1 MATNHEPHF
10 QIGQQIESRTFEDG
24 YRGAWFRS
32 KIRDT
37 SLRKG
42 QTWHQLEFFDYPG
55 EGLHWSKLY
64 QKTPWLCSGEKKTM
78 LMMRPSFPQFYHESE
93 KFDLD
98 DISDVIAIIN
108 DVWKVGDMVDWWSD
122 HCYWSGRVTQLL
134 GKDKVEVKL
143 SNPPLGEGKT
153 YEAFCKD
160 LRPSLDWSPEYGWTV
175 PVDEEIVVLIL
186 VSLVLGNRLRGTLGF
201 LIEENQLAFIQG
213 LKEFSGELPKVD
225 SEKVGDPISTTRG
238 APRMVQYSSR
248 MYQNE
253 LRVSGSGQLFSK
265 KPSDSVESSIMDLE
279 ELASKIHWVRA
290 MLQCEFQLSTIVKSS
305 WKLVENHG

>member
-1 MATNHEPHF
+1 MVTNREPHF

-37 SLRKG
+37 SLRKR

-78 LMMRPSFPQFYHESE
+78 LMMRPSFPQFYYESE
-93 KFDLD
+93 KSDFD

-122 HCYWSGRVTQLL
+122 HCYWSGKVTQLL

-175 PVDEEIVVLIL
+175 PVDEEDSEYHSSCVHL
-186 VSLVLGNRLRGTLGF
+186 VQPMNH
-201 LIEENQLAFIQG
+201 G

-225 SEKVGDPISTTRG
+225 GDPISTTRG
-238 APRMVQYSSR
+238 APRMDRYSSK

-253 LRVSGSGQLFSK
+253 SRVSGSGQLFSK

-290 MLQCEFQLSTIVKSS
+290 MLQFEFQLSTIVKSS